1 MHKISEIWY
10 PDTNF
15 NRMLSACL
23 YREYLSTINF
33 CFDNTRLSFME
44 VNWILQHSI
53 WCKKTDLSVNEFEK
67 IICSLWI
74 EENVYISNFFQNTIC
89 SRHNYTENDK
99 EIDILRKIVSNYVY
113 GYNTIL
119 ISFLAKS
126 RIIHR

>member
-74 EENVYISNFFQNTIC
+74 EENIYISKFFKTQFVFYTTIMKMIRL
-89 SRHNYTENDK
+89 S
-99 EIDILRKIVSNYVY
+99 ILRKNCNNYVY
-113 GYNTIL
+113 VYNTIL